1 MDATKMAAI
10 VKQAT
15 KVKNMVVE
23 KALSQAEDPAVVKAR
38 ELAADARLKE
48 EALERRIRELAHSRS
63 ARTPLSG
70 AAINDDL
77 ARLLAKELTKMT
89 AALPKVEAGAGAGD
103 GAGDGSGAGSSRLS
117 DAARYDPST
126 LIEESDVGSDEEEE
140 GYVRL
145 RDVKWPD
152 DPEVLQDAP
161 DTSDSDSERS
171 FRFTPRDERVYV
183 ESEPTKY
190 FRKVLTAPY
199 VPPRSRQQLDGLE
212 GPAGRGCAVLELSKN
227 QIGGKG
233 CAYVCGWLRVSALH
247 TLVLSDNPLGD
258 SGVTLLGRAI
268 YQAAQL
274 HTLALQRC
282 AWGAAGARQGH
293 GRQGEGWQG
302 NGLQGN
308 GAVDD
313 G

>member
-1 MDATKMAAI
+1 MGNASERHWGGSRWCCLWAYNDTMDANKMAAI
-10 VKQAT
+10 VKQAN
-15 KVKNMVVE
+15 KVKKMVVD

-38 ELAADARLKE
+38 ELAADARLRE

-63 ARTPLSG
+63 ARIDLNG
-70 AAINDDL
+70 AAINDDF
-77 ARLLAKELTKMT
+77 ARLIAKELGKMT
-89 AALPKVEAGAGAGD
+89 AALPKAEAAGAAGAGAGTD
-103 GAGDGSGAGSSRLS
+103 ASSSRLS

-126 LIEESDVGSDEEEE
+126 LIDESDVGSDEEDE

-152 DPEVLQDAP
+152 DPAVAVEGP

-171 FRFTPRDERVYV
+171 FRYTPRNERVFV
-183 ESEPTKY
+183 ESEPIKY
-190 FRKVLTAPY
+190 FDKVLTAPY
-199 VPPRSRQQLDGLE
+199 VPPGSRQQLDGLE

-274 HTLALQRC
+274 RTLALQR
-282 AWGAAGARQGH
+282 
-293 GRQGEGWQG
+293 
-302 NGLQGN
+302 
-308 GAVDD
+308 
-313 G
+313 

>member
-1 MDATKMAAI
+1 MDANKMAAI
-10 VKQAT
+10 VKQAN
-15 KVKNMVVE
+15 KVKKMVVD

-38 ELAADARLKE
+38 ELAADARLRE

-63 ARTPLSG
+63 ARIDLNG
-70 AAINDDL
+70 AAINDDF
-77 ARLLAKELTKMT
+77 ARLIAKELGKMT
-89 AALPKVEAGAGAGD
+89 AALPKAEAAGAAGAGAGTD
-103 GAGDGSGAGSSRLS
+103 ASSSRLS

-126 LIEESDVGSDEEEE
+126 LIDESDVGSDEEDE

-152 DPEVLQDAP
+152 DPAVAVEGP

-171 FRFTPRDERVYV
+171 FRYTPRNERVFV
-183 ESEPTKY
+183 ESEPIKY
-190 FRKVLTAPY
+190 FDKVLTAPY
-199 VPPRSRQQLDGLE
+199 VPPGSRQQLDGLE

-274 HTLALQRC
+274 RTLALQR
-282 AWGAAGARQGH
+282 
-293 GRQGEGWQG
+293 
-302 NGLQGN
+302 
-308 GAVDD
+308 
-313 G
+313 

>member
-1 MDATKMAAI
+1 LGNASERHWGGSRWCCLWAYNDTMDANKMAAI
-10 VKQAT
+10 VKQAN
-15 KVKNMVVE
+15 KVKKMVVD

-38 ELAADARLKE
+38 ELAADARLRE

-63 ARTPLSG
+63 ARIDLNG
-70 AAINDDL
+70 AAINDDF
-77 ARLLAKELTKMT
+77 ARLIAKELGKMT
-89 AALPKVEAGAGAGD
+89 AALPKAEAAGAAGAGAGTD
-103 GAGDGSGAGSSRLS
+103 ASSSRFS

-126 LIEESDVGSDEEEE
+126 LIDESDVGSDEEDE

-152 DPEVLQDAP
+152 DPAVAVEGP

-171 FRFTPRDERVYV
+171 FRYTPRNERVFV
-183 ESEPTKY
+183 ESEPIKY
-190 FRKVLTAPY
+190 FDKVLTAPY
-199 VPPRSRQQLDGLE
+199 VPPGSRQQLDGLE

-274 HTLALQRC
+274 RTLALQR
-282 AWGAAGARQGH
+282 
-293 GRQGEGWQG
+293 
-302 NGLQGN
+302 
-308 GAVDD
+308 
-313 G
+313 

>member
-1 MDATKMAAI
+1 MAAI

-63 ARTPLSG
+63 ARIPLSG
-70 AAINDDL
+70 AAINDDH

-89 AALPKVEAGAGAGD
+89 AALPKVEAGAGAGA
-103 GAGDGSGAGSSRLS
+103 GAGSGAGSSRLS

>member
-1 MDATKMAAI
+1 MDANKMAAI
-10 VKQAT
+10 VKQAN
-15 KVKNMVVE
+15 KVNKMVVD

-38 ELAADARLKE
+38 ELAADARLRE

-63 ARTPLSG
+63 ARIDLNG
-70 AAINDDL
+70 AAINDDF
-77 ARLLAKELTKMT
+77 ARLIAKELGKMT
-89 AALPKVEAGAGAGD
+89 AALPKAEAAGAAGAGAGTD
-103 GAGDGSGAGSSRLS
+103 ASSSRLS

-126 LIEESDVGSDEEEE
+126 LIDESDVGSDEEDE

-152 DPEVLQDAP
+152 DPAVAVEGP

-171 FRFTPRDERVYV
+171 FRYTPRNERVFV
-183 ESEPTKY
+183 ESEPIKY
-190 FRKVLTAPY
+190 FDKVLTAPY
-199 VPPRSRQQLDGLE
+199 VPPGSRQQLDGLE

-274 HTLALQRC
+274 RTLALQR
-282 AWGAAGARQGH
+282 
-293 GRQGEGWQG
+293 
-302 NGLQGN
+302 
-308 GAVDD
+308 
-313 G
+313 